1 VPVAQ
6 VRAVLFDLD
15 GTLVDSA
22 RDLHGAINV
31 VLTRHGLAELTLAQV
46 IGMVG
51 DGVGKLTERAFE
63 AQGAPLDADTLDQL
77 TGEMVAVYSARLTKL
92 TTLLPGA
99 GDAVA
104 ALAANGLR
112 LAVVTNKP
120 RDAAVA
126 ILAHF
131 GLAEPMGVIVGGDS
145 GLPRKPHPDMLRF
158 AIDALGVAASDA
170 VMVGDGA
177 ADINAAKAAG
187 IRAIAVRGG
196 YAHSPVDALGA
207 DLVIG
212 SLAGL
217 PAALGFAG

>member
-1 VPVAQ
+1 MTT

-31 VLTRHGLAELTLAQV
+31 VLRRHGLAELSLTQV

-63 AQGAPLDADTLDQL
+63 AQGAPLDAAALQQT
-77 TGEMVAVYSARLTKL
+77 TAEMVAVYSARLTEL

-99 GDAVA
+99 VDAVA
-104 ALAANGLR
+104 ALAAKGVG

-120 RDAAVA
+120 HGAAVA

-131 GLAEPMGVIVGGDS
+131 GLAAPMDVIVGGDS
-145 GLPRKPHPDMLRF
+145 GLPRKPAPDMLRF
-158 AIDALGVAASDA
+158 AIDALGVEASET

-177 ADINAAKAAG
+177 ADINGARAAG
-187 IRAIAVRGG
+187 VRAVAVRGG
-196 YAHSPVDALGA
+196 YAHSPVDSLGA
-207 DLVIG
+207 DLVID
-212 SLAGL
+212 SLADL